1 MPGKN
6 LRDLGGKPL
15 LAWSVAAAKASRYL
29 DRTILST
36 DDEAIMA
43 AGRAAGCEVPFRRP
57 AALATDEAGSIEVV
71 IHALD
76 AVGQG
81 YDIVVLLQPTS
92 PLRAAADIDSCLDRM
107 IAAGAPCSVSVSPAA
122 HPPYWFFRLDGSG
135 RLIRL
140 IESPAGAKRR
150 QDLPETVMVNGAVYA
165 ADIAWLRRVRD
176 FVTPETVA
184 YVMPAERSVDI
195 DTPLDLALARA
206 ILAGQAALN

>member
-107 IAAGAPCSVSVSPAA
+107 IAADAPCSVSVSPAA

-140 IESPAGAKRR
+140 IESPAGVKRR